1 MGEVVRGDTCK
12 AVFFFFCVICDL
24 WLGTLG
30 RRPRVAACLGLL
42 SQPLLQ
48 VLSVVLKEQCNAIL
62 KKHLIILWQKMKI
75 AYCHLIYAY
84 IWQKKKYFS
93 YHLINTSSRMQIKES
108 SLCIDKIR
116 GVDVPWRA
124 DVLVLV
130 VYAPMS
136 NMSHARCERKRRLC
150 VLHAR

>member
-1 MGEVVRGDTCK
+1 
-12 AVFFFFCVICDL
+12 
-24 WLGTLG
+24 
-30 RRPRVAACLGLL
+30 
-42 SQPLLQ
+42 
-48 VLSVVLKEQCNAIL
+48 
-62 KKHLIILWQKMKI
+62 
-75 AYCHLIYAY
+75 
-84 IWQKKKYFS
+84 
-93 YHLINTSSRMQIKES
+93 MQIKES

>member
-12 AVFFFFCVICDL
+12 AVFFFLSDL
-24 WLGTLG
+24 RFVTWDLG

-108 SLCIDKIR
+108 SLCTDKIR

-124 DVLVLV
+124 DVLV
-130 VYAPMS
+130 
-136 NMSHARCERKRRLC
+136 
-150 VLHAR
+150 

>member
-12 AVFFFFCVICDL
+12 AVFFFLSDL
-24 WLGTLG
+24 RFVTWDLG

-42 SQPLLQ
+42 FQPLLQ

-108 SLCIDKIR
+108 SLCRDKIR
-116 GVDVPWRA
+116 E
-124 DVLVLV
+124 VLTC
-130 VYAPMS
+130 
-136 NMSHARCERKRRLC
+136 HGERMC
-150 VLHAR
+150 